1 MTSLLLLT
9 LLARADG
16 GALLLTVG
24 GMDDDCCAEKVATAL
39 SALPFAVGVSVD
51 PTRGLACFRLNGVTD
66 PALLRSRLSEA
77 GGYTVVLEEARP
89 TCPEGL
95 VAHKTNDPWAGAAGL
110 DVVVISHGEEVD
122 LKAHRALGKY
132 TVYDFGA
139 PWCAPCHTVAAS
151 LKAALAGQADLAVRV
166 ISLDGADAKVSFGLP
181 VAKQQ
186 LQWAEGLPWLIV
198 VNPKGKTVYQGSDP
212 DAAIAATR
220 R

>member
-1 MTSLLLLT
+1 M
-9 LLARADG
+9 
-16 GALLLTVG
+16 
-24 GMDDDCCAEKVATAL
+24 

-51 PTRGLACFRLNGVTD
+51 PTRGLACFRLNGVAE

-89 TCPEGL
+89 TCPVGL

-110 DVVVISHGEEVD
+110 DVVVIS
-122 LKAHRALGKY
+122 
-132 TVYDFGA
+132 
-139 PWCAPCHTVAAS
+139 
-151 LKAALAGQADLAVRV
+151 
-166 ISLDGADAKVSFGLP
+166 LDGADATVSFGLP

-186 LQWAEGLPWLIV
+186 PQWAEGLPWLIV

-212 DAAIAATR
+212 AAAIAATR